1 MEKKGTGDGKYGDY
15 TEFLALWTE
24 EDLNDSW
31 LKKEGENNMKTAKR
45 AGQEQGMPSFTSVT
59 FHCDKHVVLRII
71 TSSSKEHISSIILQM
86 DAACSTTCCYPSPR
100 LHFDPTIGTG
110 YFLKIFVST

>member
-31 LKKEGENNMKTAKR
+31 LKKEGANNMKTAKR
-45 AGQEQGMPSFTSVT
+45 RRTRTRNAFIY
-59 FHCDKHVVLRII
+59 FCDVPLW
-71 TSSSKEHISSIILQM
+71 Q
-86 DAACSTTCCYPSPR
+86 ACS
-100 LHFDPTIGTG
+100 LADH
-110 YFLKIFVST
+110 